1 MANSQ
6 HMFGEAMDIR
16 IDGVTASEL
25 CAFFKEQPEVRYT
38 YEINGTNVHFDI
50 PTVGR

>member
-1 MANSQ
+1 
-6 HMFGEAMDIR
+6 MFGEAMDIR

-25 CAFFKEQPEVRYT
+25 CAFFEEQPEVRYT

-50 PTVGR
+50 QPVGR